1 MLAAKDMDKTVKG
14 LEDLCAPSKRLFVV
28 SVAKKVTEFSLD
40 QSKRSMEEL
49 DSVLKELWNHVC
61 SEKPWDKQDD
71 IPRIENVMTLGDH
84 LRMVED
90 EAQEKVTQESSST
103 AYKMLNETV
112 LAQLIIIN
120 KASRLTL

>member
-49 DSVLKELWNHVC
+49 DSVLKELWRSQTKKLEEPC
-61 SEKPWDKQDD
+61 LF
-71 IPRIENVMTLGDH
+71 R
-84 LRMVED
+84 
-90 EAQEKVTQESSST
+90 
-103 AYKMLNETV
+103 
-112 LAQLIIIN
+112 
-120 KASRLTL
+120 KAMGQTR